1 MHTTDANEPLAS
13 IEQMPLSAAA
23 EMLGVP
29 YQETLPKGQV
39 VPQFL
44 ELVPIAHARRH
55 AVLVSEGHDG
65 IRVVLGHAASF
76 PQVDVIGRLLNRP
89 VQAQF
94 APPEL
99 VVNAVNRAYESREA
113 RTSQVLAAIPIVADP
128 LRSLSRE
135 DLLDGDRRAPVVQL
149 VNQLLFE
156 AAQTRAS
163 DIHVQPAEN
172 RLVVRYRIDGI
183 LHDAHQIP
191 RELFD
196 EVVSRLKVLGGMNV
210 AEKRLPQD
218 GRATVTIGDRV
229 IDLRLA
235 SLPTS
240 HGERI
245 VVRLLD
251 KSARVY
257 RLPEL
262 GYPTETLD
270 RLNHLIH
277 RDHGMFLV
285 TGPTGSGKSTTLYA
299 ALQEIDS
306 QQLNVVTIEDPIEYQ
321 LDGVS
326 QSQVNLKKGFTFAS
340 GLRCVLRQDPDIIM
354 VGEIRDH
361 ETAEMA
367 VQSSLTGHMVFSTLH
382 TNDATSAVTR
392 LLDLGIEPFLVSS
405 CLVGVLAQ
413 RLVRRTCPQCQ
424 TREPR
429 PGDSLDRPC
438 LNCRGTGFRGRFA
451 ISELLVV
458 TDPIRRLIQ
467 DREPANSILRI
478 AIHEG
483 LRPLREDGL
492 LRVAAGWT
500 TATEIDRV
508 TVNDTLS
515 AVAAT

>member
-1 MHTTDANEPLAS
+1 MTKADITSDQQPLNQLPLAEVAT
-13 IEQMPLSAAA
+13 I
-23 EMLGVP
+23 LGVTH
-29 YQETLPKGQV
+29 QQSLPSGPV
-39 VPQFL
+39 VSQFL
-44 ELVPIAHARRH
+44 DLVPFAHARRH
-55 AVLVSEGHDG
+55 AMLAYEGDEQ
-65 IRVVLGHAASF
+65 IWVILGRAASF
-76 PQVDVIGRLLNRP
+76 PQVDVIGRLLNRA
-89 VQAQF
+89 VQAIF
-94 APPEL
+94 VPEE
-99 VVNAVNRAYESREA
+99 VVVAAVNRAYESRDA
-113 RTSQVLAAIPIVADP
+113 RTSQVLAAIPIAATP
-128 LRSLSRE
+128 LRSFVRE

-163 DIHVQPAEN
+163 DIHVQPAEI

-191 RELFD
+191 RELFE

-218 GRATVTIGDRV
+218 GRATVTIGDRI

-240 HGERI
+240 HGERV

-262 GYPTETLD
+262 GYPAETLE
-270 RLNHLIH
+270 RLGHLIH

-306 QQLNVVTIEDPIEYQ
+306 RQLNVVTIEDPIEYQ

-405 CLVGVLAQ
+405 CLVGVMAQ
-413 RLVRRTCPQCQ
+413 RLVRRICPQCQ
-424 TREPR
+424 GSNSCRTEFA
-429 PGDSLDRPC
+429 DSPC
-438 LNCRGTGFRGRFA
+438 PNCRGTGFRGRFA

-458 TDPIRRLIQ
+458 TDAIRRLIQ
-467 DREPANSILRI
+467 DREPANSILRV
-478 AIHEG
+478 AVREG

-492 LRVAAGWT
+492 FRVAAGWT
-500 TATEIDRV
+500 TSAEIDRV
-508 TVNDTLS
+508 TVSDEQ
-515 AVAAT
+515 